1 MERGVDPDTAFLA
14 DNGDRWVL
22 EVGCNKQCCDIGYIA
37 GLGGL
42 VFTPCLF

>member
-22 EVGCNKQCCDIGYIA
+22 EVGCLNNVVIVVILQ
-37 GLGGL
+37 
-42 VFTPCLF
+42 V